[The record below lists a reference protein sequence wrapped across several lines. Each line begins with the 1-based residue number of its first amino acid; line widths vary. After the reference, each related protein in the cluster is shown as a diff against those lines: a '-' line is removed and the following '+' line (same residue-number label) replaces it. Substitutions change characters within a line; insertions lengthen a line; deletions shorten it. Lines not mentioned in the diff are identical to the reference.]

1 METDEIIQKI
11 KDGEIKFYQVEQY
24 SSTIEE
30 AIDIRRKFIEKFS
43 NTKLDTIAKYSL
55 DMKSASKK
63 NIENPI
69 GTIQIPIGVAGP
81 LKINGE
87 YIKEKD
93 TNNSVNSNNN
103 TNNDNN
109 KDNNKSYN
117 PNNNE
122 FYVPLATSEG
132 ALVAS
137 VNRGCSTITEAGGV
151 NTRIIDDKMTRA
163 PAIKAKSAAEA
174 VKIKK
179 WFEDNFLN
187 LKEIAETT
195 TSHGK
200 LIKIDPILIVGN
212 YVYPRLVYSTG
223 DSMGMNMV
231 TIATEK
237 VLNLLLNETDAE
249 IIALSG
255 NVCVDKK
262 PSAINLVEGRG
273 KSVVADIIIPEEIV
287 KRKLKATAHGI
298 VEVNTAKNLIGSAA
312 SGSMGFNAHFAN
324 MIGAIFLAT
333 GQDIAHVVEGSLGIT
348 TAEDRDGDLYFS
360 VSMPDL
366 PIATVG
372 GGTNLKTATESLEIL
387 GVAGSGNAKKFAEI
401 VAATVLAGE
410 LSLLGALAAGHLAR
424 AHQEL
429 GR

>member
-1 METDEIIQKI
+1 MEANDIIQKL
-11 KDGEIKFYQVEQY
+11 KDNEIKLYEVEQHT
-24 SSTIEE
+24 SSVEE
-30 AIDIRRKFIEKFS
+30 AIDIRRKFVEEIS
-43 NTKLDTIAKYSL
+43 NTNLSAIAKYNL
-55 DMKSASKK
+55 DMESASKK

-87 YIKEKD
+87 YIKDSKEI
-93 TNNSVNSNNN
+93 
-103 TNNDNN
+103 
-109 KDNNKSYN
+109 
-117 PNNNE
+117 
-122 FYVPLATSEG
+122 YVPLATSEG

-137 VNRGCSTITEAGGV
+137 VNRGCSTITEAKGV
-151 NTRIIDDKMTRA
+151 NTRVIDDKMTRA
-163 PAIKAKSAAEA
+163 PAIKAKSATEA

-179 WFEDNFLN
+179 WFENNFQK

-195 TSHGK
+195 THHGK

-212 YVYPRLVYSTG
+212 FIYPRFVYSTR

-237 VLNLLLNETDAE
+237 VLELLLSETDAQ

-262 PSAINLVEGRG
+262 PAAINLVEGRG
-273 KSVVADIIIPEEIV
+273 KTVVADIIIPEEIV
-287 KRKLKATAHGI
+287 KNKLKTTAAAI
-298 VEVNTAKNLIGSAA
+298 VEVNTAKNLLGSAV

-372 GGTNLKTATESLEIL
+372 GGTSLKTATESLEIL
-387 GVAGSGNAKKFAEI
+387 GVAGTGNAKKFAEI
-401 VAATVLAGE
+401 VVATVLAGE
-410 LSLLGALAAGHLAR
+410 LSLIGALAAGHLAK